1 LEKNS
6 DVDWKVGHDS
16 VKIYLVWL
24 RGRTCF
30 EPFNV
35 IGWMRNDHKPW
46 DVAKNFSK
54 SCGLDL
60 QVWNFKILTNA
71 TKLNASL
78 KLNSLAKYRP

>member
-1 LEKNS
+1 
-6 DVDWKVGHDS
+6 
-16 VKIYLVWL
+16 
-24 RGRTCF
+24 
-30 EPFNV
+30 
-35 IGWMRNDHKPW
+35 MRNDHKPL